1 MINSLL
7 LQVAKNC
14 QEQRLKAL
22 LKRPLTMIQAH
33 SGILNGLGIALRI
46 LFQWRW
52 KKQKKSMDWH
62 ISHVQVVEMVSSLAM
77 KSTRK
82 KMAKWSR
89 FQKETGTTMPKKK
102 RLTLRRYIPTRLSW
116 KSWKALVVLQVRR
129 KFIYW
134 NLPKKDKKHLNQ
146 ANLNHQLLLKN
157 QK

>member
-22 LKRPLTMIQAH
+22 LRKHLTMIQAH
-33 SGILNGLGIALRI
+33 SGILNGPVTLRHTVW
-46 LFQWRW
+46 LWPW

-62 ISHVQVVEMVSSLAM
+62 ISHVQVVEMVLSLAT